1 MYLISNTFNKLYII
15 IMIDRQQKKSKVAS
29 GEKNDATQNQAKEAD
44 KTPEQDLETIAQ
56 LKKDHGVEVK
66 DLNDKLLRLVAEIE
80 NLRRRNEQQN
90 SDLKKYAI
98 SGFAKEI
105 ITVLENFYL
114 ILDNAPREIIAKDEK
129 LNNFYKGIEI
139 THKDLTKVFEKNG
152 IVRVYPLGEK
162 FDHNVHQVV
171 NQIESDKPS
180 GTVVQVMQ
188 AGYLLN
194 DRLLKEAMVVISK

>member
-1 MYLISNTFNKLYII
+1 
-15 IMIDRQQKKSKVAS
+15 MIDRQQKKSKVAS

>member
-1 MYLISNTFNKLYII
+1 MV
-15 IMIDRQQKKSKVAS
+15 IMTDRQQKNMDNEAEQENDLNNESDSSVDIDSAVEQ
-29 GEKNDATQNQAKEAD
+29 GED
-44 KTPEQDLETIAQ
+44 IAQ
-56 LKKDHGVEVK
+56 LKKEHEEQVSA
-66 DLNDKLLRLVAEIE
+66 LNNKLLRLAAELE
-80 NLRRRNEQQN
+80 NLGKRNEQQT

-114 ILDNAPREIIAKDEK
+114 ILDNAPREIIEKDEN

-152 IVRVYPLGEK
+152 ITRIYPLGEK
-162 FDHNVHQVV
+162 FDHNLHQVV
-171 NQIESDKPS
+171 KQVESDKES
-180 GTVVQVMQ
+180 GTIIQVMQ
-188 AGYLLN
+188 AGYILN